1 MPALNQVDSGW
12 RSAWAQSG
20 ERIRLRKAAA
30 RILGDPRVLWTVV
43 AMVTVQ
49 RLLAEVPVFLP
60 PGADAYQF
68 VESGREALTNPG
80 AIYARSAAEIAAG
93 HPWTITWPPPQ
104 ILMAIPF
111 ARLPGD
117 AGPWLWAATNA
128 LMAVA
133 GLYCLYRAVGSRG
146 PTKLP
151 VFVLITLCFTPLFED
166 IRLGQR
172 GGALLLLAGWA
183 MLVVRSHP
191 VLAGVLTGLGT
202 SIKFYPAAMAL
213 SVGGRRWPRFAGA
226 TFATAAT
233 VLAVS
238 FIPFGGPFQYV
249 TRVLLP
255 VAAGSSLGTRDC
267 FQNSTPLLFSR
278 IVGGE
283 PFSRVSASGV
293 WTTVV
298 LVPWHLTALAHALSY
313 VTIAALIGVT
323 IWAAW
328 RSGWAQPY
336 AMSMAFSLGALV
348 PGDVYTYQFIAVLP
362 LTLVLLL
369 GAIEKHLWWIAA
381 LPALAVLTFES
392 SPCALVVPGLWTV
405 AGLVLLIAAAVEA
418 PRFRDSSALR
428 DGSSR

>member
-1 MPALNQVDSGW
+1 M
-12 RSAWAQSG
+12 
-20 ERIRLRKAAA
+20 
-30 RILGDPRVLWTVV
+30 LWTVV
-43 AMVTVQ
+43 AIVTVQ

-117 AGPWLWAATNA
+117 AGPWLWAATDA

-172 GGALLLLAGWA
+172 GGALLLLTGWA

-202 SIKFYPAAMAL
+202 SI
-213 SVGGRRWPRFAGA
+213 
-226 TFATAAT
+226 
-233 VLAVS
+233 
-238 FIPFGGPFQYV
+238 
-249 TRVLLP
+249 
-255 VAAGSSLGTRDC
+255 
-267 FQNSTPLLFSR
+267 
-278 IVGGE
+278 
-283 PFSRVSASGV
+283 
-293 WTTVV
+293 
-298 LVPWHLTALAHALSY
+298 
-313 VTIAALIGVT
+313 
-323 IWAAW
+323 
-328 RSGWAQPY
+328 
-336 AMSMAFSLGALV
+336 
-348 PGDVYTYQFIAVLP
+348 
-362 LTLVLLL
+362 
-369 GAIEKHLWWIAA
+369 
-381 LPALAVLTFES
+381 
-392 SPCALVVPGLWTV
+392 
-405 AGLVLLIAAAVEA
+405 
-418 PRFRDSSALR
+418 
-428 DGSSR
+428 